1 MSNDIQISP
10 ELFLNN
16 RPLLDTRAPIEFGK
30 GAFPS
35 AVNLPLMTDAEREAV
50 GTCYKQH
57 GQEAAIALG
66 HQLVSGA
73 TKAERIAGWSDFVR
87 ANPDGVLYCFR
98 GGLRSKISQQ
108 WLRSEAGIDYPR
120 VIGGYK
126 AMRGFLL
133 QTIDDAVADCEFIV
147 IGGMTGCGKTD
158 ALIQLQHGLDL
169 EAHANHRGSSFGK
182 RPTDQ
187 PSNIDFENR
196 LAIDILKKRAAGNQ
210 QLVVEDESRLIGR
223 CALPLPLYQGMQ
235 NFPMVWL
242 EDSEE
247 GRVNRILRDYV
258 MQLCAEYQALHQEQG
273 FALFSEHLL
282 LALANIQKRLGFQ
295 RHSHLASI
303 LSAALTEQAHTGSLD
318 RHREWISALL
328 REYYD
333 PIYVYQRQLKE
344 ERIEFCGE
352 LDAVVAYLKQRS
364 NRQERLRD

>member
-1 MSNDIQISP
+1 MANDVQVSRA
-10 ELFLNN
+10 LFLHD

-30 GAFPS
+30 GAFPG

-73 TKAERIAGWSDFVR
+73 TKAQRIAAWSEFAR
-87 ANPDGVLYCFR
+87 TNPDGVLYCFR
-98 GGLRSKISQQ
+98 GGLRSRISQQ

-133 QTIDDAVADCEFIV
+133 HTIDDAVANCEFIV

-182 RPTDQ
+182 RLGGQ

-196 LAIDILKKRAAGNQ
+196 LAIDILKKRAAGNR

-235 NFPMVWL
+235 KFPMVWL
-242 EDSEE
+242 EDTLD
-247 GRVNRILRDYV
+247 GRVDRILRDYV
-258 MQLCAEYQALHQEQG
+258 MHLGAGYMATYPENG
-273 FALFSEHLL
+273 FALFSQHLL
-282 LALANIQKRLGFQ
+282 LALTKIQKRLGFQ
-295 RHSHLASI
+295 RHAQLASI
-303 LSAALTEQAHTGSLD
+303 LSAALAEQARSGSLAL
-318 RHREWISALL
+318 HREWISILL

-333 PIYVYQRQLKE
+333 PIYAHQRQLKQ
-344 ERIEFCGE
+344 ERIAFCGE
-352 LDAVVAYLKQRS
+352 LAAVVAYLQDRS
-364 NRQERLRD
+364 RT